1 MISLFF
7 STTDRYSH
15 IGINHF
21 IEKFGI
27 PVLINEFSPSAF
39 VIAYGNIAN
48 EKYLIHID
56 EQQIQKKICGT
67 VHLSGGDIPVCQIPQ
82 ETGLDGEVIAFF
94 DDGTARYPCIT
105 RKKEGYFLGLDIF
118 RETGHLLSG
127 HYDKLRD
134 SLDTDTRQIL
144 AAEPVVDILEK
155 ILFDGI
161 LTCCRDLNVPF
172 VQKSYWPEGKPFA
185 VCLTHDVD
193 ELKKTYQWISRPVRF
208 LIKRDFQGFLGQ
220 IRSFFQKVKGNEPYY
235 TFEDIIR
242 IERDLNAKS
251 TYYILK
257 ETGDAQIFSRKTWY
271 LYGRNR
277 SLQTQEMRRLIK
289 RLISNG
295 DEVAIHGSYFS
306 YIKPELLEEETR
318 ELEGLINDTVVGTRQ
333 HNLNLD
339 IPKTWEY
346 QAKAG
351 LKYDTSLGFKDTI
364 GFRWGTSFPFYPVCE
379 DGTTPIL
386 EIPLIIMDICLDS
399 CKNKERDCL
408 DIADTVNQYHGV
420 LTLLWHPP
428 IFNTLEYPDAR
439 DIYIKIN
446 QHCRQNGAWI
456 TRGRDIYEWLTSRN
470 RNTFSYTY
478 DGAICTIIPHS
489 TDAVQFFTVI
499 FPPEAKCKILSEN
512 ARIIKKEGDRIYL
525 QTNDLN
531 KENKIVVRLYGG

>member
-1 MISLFF
+1 MISIFY
-7 STTDRYSH
+7 STKDRYSR

-39 VIAYGNIAN
+39 VISYGNIAH
-48 EKYLIHID
+48 EKYVIHIA

-67 VHLSGGDIPVCQIPQ
+67 IHLSGRDIPVCQIPQ

-94 DDGTARYPCIT
+94 ENGTTRYPCIT
-105 RKKEGYFLGLDIF
+105 RKKDGYFLGLDIF
-118 RETGHLLSG
+118 RETGHILSG
-127 HYDKLRD
+127 HYDKIRD
-134 SLDTDTRQIL
+134 SLDTDRRQKL
-144 AAEPVVDILEK
+144 ASEPIVDILEN

-161 LTCCRDLNVPF
+161 LSCCSDLNIPL

-193 ELKKTYQWISRPVRF
+193 ELKKTYQWISRPARY
-208 LIKRDFQGFLGQ
+208 LIRRDLKGFIGQ
-220 IRSFFQKVKGNEPYY
+220 IRSFFQKAKGNEPYY

-242 IERDLNAKS
+242 IESDLNAKS

-277 SLQTQEMRRLIK
+277 SLQTQEMRELIK
-289 RLISNG
+289 RLLANG

-306 YIKPELLEEETR
+306 YRKPELLEEETR

-333 HNLNLD
+333 HNLNLE

-379 DGTTPIL
+379 GGTTPIL

-399 CKNKERDCL
+399 CENKEHECFQ
-408 DIADTVNQYHGV
+408 IADKVQKYHGV

-446 QHCRQNGAWI
+446 QHCRHNDAWI
-456 TRGRDIYEWLTSRN
+456 TRGRDIYEWLTTRH
-470 RNTFSYTY
+470 RNTFSYSY
-478 DGAICTIIPHS
+478 DGKLCTIIPHS
-489 TDAVQFFTVI
+489 TDAVQFFTII
-499 FPPEAKCKILSEN
+499 FPPEKECIILSEN
-512 ARIIKKEGDRIYL
+512 ASIIKKEGDRIYL
-525 QTNDLN
+525 KTNNLK
-531 KENKIVVRLYGG
+531 KEDKIVVRLNGD

>member
-1 MISLFF
+1 MISIF
-7 STTDRYSH
+7 SSTKDRYSR

-27 PVLINEFSPSAF
+27 PVLINEISPSAF
-39 VIAYGNIAN
+39 IIAYGNIAD
-48 EKYLIHID
+48 EKPLIHIK
-56 EQQIQKKICGT
+56 EQQIQDKICGT
-67 VHLSGGDIPVCQIPQ
+67 IHLSGRGIPVCQVPQ
-82 ETGLDGEVIAFF
+82 ETGPDGEVIAFF
-94 DDGTARYPCIT
+94 EDGTTRYPCIT
-105 RKKEGYFLGLDIF
+105 RKKDGYFLGLDIF
-118 RETGHLLSG
+118 RETGHILSG
-127 HYDKLRD
+127 HYDKIRD
-134 SLDTDTRQIL
+134 SLDTDRRQKL
-144 AAEPVVDILEK
+144 ASEPIVDILEN

-161 LTCCRDLNVPF
+161 LTCCCDLNIPL

-193 ELKKTYQWISRPVRF
+193 ELKKTYQWISRPARY
-208 LIKRDFQGFLGQ
+208 LLRRDLQGFIGQ
-220 IRSFFQKVKGNEPYY
+220 IRSFFQKAKGNEPYY

-242 IERDLNAKS
+242 IESDLNAKS

-277 SLQTQEMRRLIK
+277 SLQTQEMRGLIK
-289 RLISNG
+289 RLLANG

-306 YIKPELLEEETR
+306 YRKPELLEDETR

-339 IPKTWEY
+339 VPKTWEY

-399 CKNKERDCL
+399 CENKEQECL
-408 DIADTVNQYHGV
+408 QIADQVQRYHGV

-446 QHCRQNGAWI
+446 QHCRHNDAWI
-456 TRGRDIYEWLTSRN
+456 TRGRDIYEWLTTRD

-478 DGAICTIIPHS
+478 DGTLCTIIPHS

-499 FPPEAKCKILSEN
+499 LPPEKECRILSEN
-512 ARIIKKEGDRIYL
+512 ASIIKKEGDRIYL
-525 QTNDLN
+525 QTNNLK
-531 KENKIVVRLYGG
+531 KEDKIVVRLDVD